1 MRTLAILIWSAL
13 TIGLVHAL
21 APDHWLPVAMIGR
34 ARKWSVPRLLGITLL
49 AGVGHIMSSV
59 VIGGIGIAAG
69 LALARVQRFE
79 GSRAQIAGLLL
90 IGFGI
95 AYAVWGLK
103 QARRHHLEERSLEAA
118 VTVWVLVAVFVL
130 GPCEPLIPLMF
141 LAIARGWHAVA
152 LTTLVFGLATIGVML
167 VGTLLAFR
175 GASAAR
181 FQAFERYNHAI
192 AGALIAITGLAVMLL
207 GI

>member
-1 MRTLAILIWSAL
+1 MSTFPILIWSSL

-21 APDHWLPVAMIGR
+21 APDHWLPIAMIGR
-34 ARKWSVPRLLGITLL
+34 ARKWNVPRLLAVTLL
-49 AGVGHIMSSV
+49 AGVGHILSSV
-59 VIGGIGIAAG
+59 LIGGLGIAAG
-69 LALARVQRFE
+69 LALTRVKAIE
-79 GSRAQIAGLLL
+79 TSRGEIAGLLL

-103 QARRHHLEERSLEAA
+103 QARRHHLEEHSLQAA
-118 VTVWVLVAVFVL
+118 VTVWVLIAVFVL

-141 LAIARGWHAVA
+141 LAISRGWHAVA
-152 LTTLVFGLATIGVML
+152 LTTLVFGLATISVML
-167 VGTLLAFR
+167 VGTFLAFR

-181 FQAFERYNHAI
+181 FEAFERYNHAI